1 MPSDGASSR
10 ILQISR
16 RGLQFD
22 EALLMGSNQQ
32 FLAARHPELIENA
45 RQVVA
50 NGRGTDVE
58 TVGYI
63 FVGESLRD

>member
-1 MPSDGASSR
+1 
-10 ILQISR
+10 
-16 RGLQFD
+16 
-22 EALLMGSNQQ
+22 MGPNQQ
-32 FLAARHPELIENA
+32 FLATRHPELIENA

-50 NGRGTDVE
+50 DGRETNVE